1 MVYIAIVIGYCL
13 ALFLLIRLFDAIH
26 HWDEDVEVMMDEMR
40 KELKKKAA

>member
-1 MVYIAIVIGYCL
+1 MIYLAIVIGYCL

-26 HWDEDVEVMMDEMR
+26 HWDEDADEMMNEVQ